1 MHVKADDVLTCS
13 TQLTMQ
19 TVRMAAGE
27 GLGRRGGVCSL
38 VASLSSGFQEGG
50 NSTGEPAFCGPG
62 TTFDSQEILMNA
74 NDLSWTD
81 YRSADSYP
89 SYVESHLR
97 VDRIVKSSPFI
108 ADGGQTSFFLPEG
121 ERQRAWA

>member
-27 GLGRRGGVCSL
+27 GLGRVGVCSL
-38 VASLSSGFQEGG
+38 VASLSSGFQAGG

>member
-27 GLGRRGGVCSL
+27 GLGRVGVCSL
-38 VASLSSGFQEGG
+38 VASLSSGFQAGG

-62 TTFDSQEILMNA
+62 TAFDSQEILRNA

-89 SYVESHLR
+89 SYVESHLH

-121 ERQRAWA
+121 DRQRAWA

>member
-1 MHVKADDVLTCS
+1 M
-13 TQLTMQ
+13 
-19 TVRMAAGE
+19 
-27 GLGRRGGVCSL
+27 CSL

-108 ADGGQTSFFLPEG
+108 ADGGQTSFFLPED